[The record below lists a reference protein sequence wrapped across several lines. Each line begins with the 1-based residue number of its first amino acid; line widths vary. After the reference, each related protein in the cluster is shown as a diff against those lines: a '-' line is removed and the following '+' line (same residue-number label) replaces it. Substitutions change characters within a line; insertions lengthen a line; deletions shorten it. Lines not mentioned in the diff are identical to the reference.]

1 MGRLYHLRTW
11 KPSFFEVTFLIT
23 QMELTKKKTE
33 KVTDKTPQKGWVT
46 TDGRT
51 WQVPYVLP
59 WICVSHRRQKVT
71 VLIQFRWGR
80 PAENSIV
87 DNTHQ
92 FFWEAKETNRL
103 FCCNIKPSETH
114 KAIYRVEMTSFLVC
128 GWTNPLEKYVRQ
140 NGFIVPNFWGEN
152 KKYLSCHHPV
162 MFLSWT
168 PTKNQQITSPSVK
181 KIPILIFPTFRL
193 ATSFPSSMLKG
204 FSNSGISQNVPSFH
218 SSSSIIQPLL
228 SLVSPS
234 LPLATLDFP
243 VQS

>member
-1 MGRLYHLRTW
+1 
-11 KPSFFEVTFLIT
+11 
-23 QMELTKKKTE
+23 
-33 KVTDKTPQKGWVT
+33 
-46 TDGRT
+46 
-51 WQVPYVLP
+51 
-59 WICVSHRRQKVT
+59 
-71 VLIQFRWGR
+71 
-80 PAENSIV
+80 
-87 DNTHQ
+87 
-92 FFWEAKETNRL
+92 
-103 FCCNIKPSETH
+103 
-114 KAIYRVEMTSFLVC
+114 MTSFLVC

-234 LPLATLDFP
+234 LPLAVTNPKIHFFLQQLWTFP
-243 VQS
+243 SKVRNKYSTYHDNSWHKFSGSIEGYSRITNHPKLHGGSPRSTWVL

>member
-1 MGRLYHLRTW
+1 MSYHGTVCHIDAKRLPFYTIPR
-11 KPSFFEVTFLIT
+11 
-23 QMELTKKKTE
+23 
-33 KVTDKTPQKGWVT
+33 
-46 TDGRT
+46 
-51 WQVPYVLP
+51 
-59 WICVSHRRQKVT
+59 
-71 VLIQFRWGR
+71 GR
-80 PAENSIV
+80 PTRKVSIV

-103 FCCNIKPSETH
+103 FCCNINPSETH
-114 KAIYRVEMTSFLVC
+114 KAIYRVEMTSFLVY

-234 LPLATLDFP
+234 LPLAVTNPKIHFFYSNSGLSRPKLGTIQYISWHNWHKFSGSIEGYSRITNHP
-243 VQS
+243 KLHGGSPRPTWVL